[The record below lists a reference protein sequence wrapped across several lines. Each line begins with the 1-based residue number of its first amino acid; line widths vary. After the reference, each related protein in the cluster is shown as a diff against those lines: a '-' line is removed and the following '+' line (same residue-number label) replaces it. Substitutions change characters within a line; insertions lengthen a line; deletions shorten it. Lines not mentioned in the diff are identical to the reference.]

1 MGHRPGTADYLL
13 HGGVPTDVAVVDGAA
28 RHTYADLRLAA
39 GRTASALAALDL
51 PPGSRVGILGPNSVF
66 WVAAYLA
73 VLKLGHVAVPLPD
86 RATAAA
92 VRRAADLAG
101 CAVVCADRRALRA
114 AGSEL
119 DGGPALLTD
128 DVVTAGPD
136 PCWPDGAPPD
146 PAADAVLMFTSGTTS
161 RPRAVRITH
170 RNLQANTESV
180 LAYLRL
186 RPDDRILAVLPF
198 HYCFG
203 ASLLHTHLRAG
214 ARLVLCT
221 SLAFPRTVVDLL
233 EREGCTGFAGVPSTF
248 QLLLRAGT
256 LATRPLPSL
265 RLVQAAGGALPAV
278 VVDELRAAQPQA
290 QLFVMYGQTEATA
303 RLSYLP
309 PDRLQDKRGSIGRGI
324 PGVELTVRH
333 PSGRPVVPG
342 EQGEIYARGENV
354 SPGYLDD
361 PGATADKFT
370 AHGLRTGD
378 LAVVDE
384 DGFVYVVDRADDFIK
399 SWGHRVSSQE
409 VEACALRLPD
419 LVQAAAVGV
428 PDAAAG
434 EAIALFVTR
443 HPSSAV
449 TGADVL
455 AFCGRH
461 LPRHMVPRSVTVV
474 DALPLT
480 ASGKVAKAQLRAGA
494 LASAPASG
502 AASPSAGVTASPS
515 DGVTAGV
522 T

>member
-1 MGHRPGTADYLL
+1 VGHRPGTADYLL

-28 RHTYADLRLAA
+28 RHTYADLRIAA
-39 GRTASALAALDL
+39 GRTAAGLAALDL
-51 PPGSRVGILGPNSVF
+51 PPGSRVGVLAPNSLF

-86 RATAAA
+86 RATGAA
-92 VRRAADLAG
+92 VRRAAGLAG
-101 CAVVCADRRALRA
+101 CAAVCADRGSLRS

-119 DGGPALLTD
+119 DGGPDGGPVLLTD
-128 DVVTAGPD
+128 DIVAAGPD
-136 PCWPDGAPPD
+136 PYWPDGARSD

-170 RNLQANTESV
+170 RNLRANTESV

-186 RPDDRILAVLPF
+186 RPDDRMLVVLPF

-221 SLAFPRTVVDLL
+221 SFAFPRTAVDLM
-233 EREGCTGFAGVPSTF
+233 EREECTGFAGVPSSF

-256 LATRPLPSL
+256 FATRPLPSL

-361 PGATADKFT
+361 PEGTADKFT

-384 DGFVYVVDRADDFIK
+384 DGFIYVVDRVDDFIK

-409 VEACALRLPD
+409 VEACALRLLD

-443 HPSSAV
+443 TPASAL
-449 TGADVL
+449 TGRDVL
-455 AFCGRH
+455 AFCGLH
-461 LPRHMVPRSVTVV
+461 LPRHMAPRSVTVV
-474 DALPLT
+474 DAMPLT
-480 ASGKVAKAQLRAGA
+480 ASGKVAKAQLRARV
-494 LASAPASG
+494 LASATASVPAS
-502 AASPSAGVTASPS
+502 AT
-515 DGVTAGV
+515 
-522 T
+522 